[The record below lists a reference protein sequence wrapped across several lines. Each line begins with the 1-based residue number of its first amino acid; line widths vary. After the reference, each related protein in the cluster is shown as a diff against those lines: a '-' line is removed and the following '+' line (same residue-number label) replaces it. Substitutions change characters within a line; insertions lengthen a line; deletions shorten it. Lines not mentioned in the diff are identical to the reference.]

1 MPIKALSQV
10 KLITSFKNQLLPFQ
24 LYFMQLIFIYTNI
37 YIYMNNRGLEINFVN
52 VRSQFES
59 LAQGMDGF
67 RPKKTQY
74 NEFLES
80 GLEKLGFNELDNK

>member
-37 YIYMNNRGLEINFVN
+37 YIYINIYIYMNDRGLEINFVS
-52 VRSQFES
+52 VRTQFES
-59 LAQGMDGF
+59 LAQWMDGF
-67 RPKKTQY
+67 RPKKPNTM
-74 NEFLES
+74 NL
-80 GLEKLGFNELDNK
+80 